1 MGLRGKLVEFSYTEI
16 LDILSSKH
24 NIVSSKMT
32 AFRGRLQHF
41 QRLGFPAGA
50 NTGKGHGVAYSWRE
64 LFLIGLAL
72 DCLEIGST
80 PDRSVTEII
89 KFEDVFLSAA
99 ASVALGH
106 KAENETEFKC
116 FLIVEL
122 SNLMSLKKED
132 DWSQIVNLLSH
143 QDLMQILSSD
153 GVDAHRSPYA
163 LIDLRQFLA
172 AILNGVF
179 ASVMDS
185 REVVVSDLKA
195 WASQQV

>member
-1 MGLRGKLVEFSYTEI
+1 MEFTYAEI
-16 LDILSSKH
+16 LDILSTKH
-24 NIVSSKMT
+24 NVASAKKV

-50 NTGKGHGVAYSWRE
+50 NTGKGKGVAYSWRE

-80 PDRSVTEII
+80 PDRSVNEIV
-89 KFEDVFLSAA
+89 KFEDVFLSAIA
-99 ASVALGH
+99 GVGLG
-106 KAENETEFKC
+106 AQEEDSRDFKC

-122 SNLMSLKKED
+122 SNLMSLKEEA
-132 DWSQIVNLLSH
+132 DWSQIVKLLSH
-143 QDLMQILSSD
+143 QDMMQILSSD
-153 GVDAHRSPYA
+153 GLDAHRSPYA

-179 ASVMDS
+179 NCLEAPKKEIIGDF
-185 REVVVSDLKA
+185 KA
-195 WASQQV
+195 WARQQL

>member
-1 MGLRGKLVEFSYTEI
+1 MEFTYTEI
-16 LDILSSKH
+16 LDILSAKH
-24 NIVSSKMT
+24 NIINSKMT

-41 QRLGFPAGA
+41 QRLGFPSGA
-50 NTGKGHGVAYSWRE
+50 NTGKGNGVAYSWRE

-89 KFEDVFLSAA
+89 KFEDVFLSAV
-99 ASVALGH
+99 ASVALGL
-106 KAENETEFKC
+106 KEEDEAEFKC

-122 SNLMSLKKED
+122 SNLMSLKKEG
-132 DWSQIVNLLSH
+132 DWSQVVNLLSH
-143 QDLMQILSSD
+143 QDLMQILSSE
-153 GVDAHRSPYA
+153 GVDVHRSPYA

-179 ASVMDS
+179 ACVIDS
-185 REVVVSDLKA
+185 KKTVVGDLKA

>member
-1 MGLRGKLVEFSYTEI
+1 MEFTYAEI
-16 LDILSSKH
+16 WDILSAKH
-24 NIVSSKMT
+24 NITHSKKT

-50 NTGKGHGVAYSWRE
+50 NTGKGNGAPYSWRE

-80 PDRSVTEII
+80 PDRSANEII
-89 KFEDVFLSAA
+89 KFEDVFLSAV
-99 ASVALGH
+99 ASVGLGD
-106 KAENETEFKC
+106 KTEDQEEFKC

-122 SNLMSLKKED
+122 SNLMSLKEEA
-132 DWSQIVNLLSH
+132 DWSQVVNLLSH
-143 QDLMQILSSD
+143 QDLMKILSSD

-179 ASVMDS
+179 DCVNEP
-185 REVVVSDLKA
+185 RKLIISDLKT
-195 WASQQV
+195 WAREQQ

>member
-1 MGLRGKLVEFSYTEI
+1 MEFTYAEI
-16 LDILSSKH
+16 LDILSTKH
-24 NIVSSKMT
+24 NITSSKQV

-50 NTGKGHGVAYSWRE
+50 NTGKGNLASYSWRE

-80 PDRSVTEII
+80 PDRSVNEII
-89 KFEDVFLSAA
+89 KFEDVFLSSV
-99 ASVALGH
+99 ASVGLGD
-106 KAENETEFKC
+106 KEEDSEEFKC

-122 SNLMSLKKED
+122 SNLMSLKEES
-132 DWSQIVNLLSH
+132 DWSQIVKLLSH
-143 QDLMQILSSD
+143 QDLMQILSSE

-172 AILNGVF
+172 AILDGVF
-179 ASVMDS
+179 NCVAGSKKTI
-185 REVVVSDLKA
+185 VSDFKA
-195 WASQQV
+195 WAKTQT

>member
-1 MGLRGKLVEFSYTEI
+1 MEFTHAEI
-16 LDILSSKH
+16 LDILSTKH
-24 NIVSSKMT
+24 KVIEAKQV

-50 NTGKGHGVAYSWRE
+50 NTGKGRVASYSWPE

-80 PDRSVTEII
+80 PDRSVNEII
-89 KFEDVFLSAA
+89 KFEDVFLSAV
-99 ASVALGH
+99 ASVAIGNSDE
-106 KAENETEFKC
+106 ANEDFRC

-122 SNLMSLKKED
+122 SNLMSLKEEK
-132 DWSQIVNLLSH
+132 DWSQTVKLLSH
-143 QDLMQILSSD
+143 KNMMEILSPE
-153 GVDAHRSPYA
+153 GLDAFRSPYA

-179 ASVMDS
+179 GCADRSKK
-185 REVVVSDLKA
+185 RILNDLKA
-195 WASQQV
+195 WAIGQAE

>member
-1 MGLRGKLVEFSYTEI
+1 VEFTYTEI
-16 LDILSSKH
+16 LDILSAKH
-24 NIVSSKMT
+24 NIISSKMT

-89 KFEDVFLSAA
+89 KFEDVFLSAV

-106 KAENETEFKC
+106 QDEDDAEFKC

-122 SNLMSLKKED
+122 SNLMSLKKEG

-143 QDLMQILSSD
+143 QDLMKILSSD

-179 ASVMDS
+179 ACVMDTK
-185 REVVVSDLKA
+185 ETVVGDLKT
-195 WASQQV
+195 WAARQA

>member
-1 MGLRGKLVEFSYTEI
+1 MEFTYSEL
-16 LDILSSKH
+16 LDILSAKH
-24 NIVSSKMT
+24 NIAGSKKT

-50 NTGKGHGVAYSWRE
+50 NTGKGNGVAYSWRE

-80 PDRSVTEII
+80 PDHSVTEII
-89 KFEDVFLSAA
+89 KFEDVFLSAV
-99 ASVALGH
+99 ASVGLGH
-106 KAENETEFKC
+106 NEDDEDDGGAFKC

-122 SNLMSLKKED
+122 SNLMSLKEEA
-132 DWSQIVNLLSH
+132 DWSQIVYLLSH
-143 QDLMQILSSD
+143 RDLMQILSSD
-153 GVDAHRSPYA
+153 GVDSHRSPYA

-179 ASVMDS
+179 ACLDDPKK
-185 REVVVSDLKA
+185 RIISDFKA
-195 WASQQV
+195 WAKRQCPDS

>member
-1 MGLRGKLVEFSYTEI
+1 MEFTYAEI
-16 LDILSSKH
+16 LDILSAKH
-24 NIVSSKMT
+24 NVAISKKT

-50 NTGKGHGVAYSWRE
+50 NTGKGNGVAYSWHE

-89 KFEDVFLSAA
+89 KFEDVFLSAV
-99 ASVALGH
+99 ASVGLGH
-106 KAENETEFKC
+106 AEEDAGEFKC

-122 SNLMSLKKED
+122 SNLMSLKEETN
-132 DWSQIVNLLSH
+132 WSQIVNLLSH

-172 AILNGVF
+172 AILNGVISCVDRPK
-179 ASVMDS
+179 AMII
-185 REVVVSDLKA
+185 SDFKA
-195 WASQQV
+195 WAKRQCPDS